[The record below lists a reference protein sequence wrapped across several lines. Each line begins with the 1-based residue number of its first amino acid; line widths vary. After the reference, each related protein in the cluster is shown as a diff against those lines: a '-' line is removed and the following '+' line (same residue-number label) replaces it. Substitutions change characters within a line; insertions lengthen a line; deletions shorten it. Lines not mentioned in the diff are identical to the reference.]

1 MWYAQQLDGA
11 NDSSSEEDEEN
22 IDNDGDDDD
31 VVEETEEHGE
41 EGVCRTTVSCKLL
54 MRRICLVCLHIIYYI
69 PRFVI
74 NIGCAL

>member
-1 MWYAQQLDGA
+1 MWRAQQLDGA

-41 EGVCRTTVSCKLL
+41 EGVCRTTVLCKLL
-54 MRRICLVCLHIIYYI
+54 MWYICLVCMHIIYCVLWS
-69 PRFVI
+69 VI
-74 NIGCAL
+74 NIGYAL